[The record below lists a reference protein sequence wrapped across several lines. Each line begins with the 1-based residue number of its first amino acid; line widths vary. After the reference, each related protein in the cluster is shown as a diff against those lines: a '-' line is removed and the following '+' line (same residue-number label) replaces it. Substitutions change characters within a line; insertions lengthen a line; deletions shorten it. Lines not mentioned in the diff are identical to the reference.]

1 MTSVEQDIE
10 LRARKHHIR
19 ARRARW
25 IGRLLI
31 PVMFMLISASL
42 WSDPRISAQ
51 LERGLSIVTA
61 IINPGTENQAA
72 EDQDAPAAKVD
83 RNNLPAVSQL
93 PTSKIKVNRHP

>member
-1 MTSVEQDIE
+1 MTSNTQDIDQRE
-10 LRARKHHIR
+10 RKHQIR

-61 IINPGTENQAA
+61 MIDPGAENPTAEN
-72 EDQDAPAAKVD
+72 QDAPAFKVD
-83 RNNLPAVSQL
+83 RNNLPTVSQL